1 MAPKK
6 DKEKQVVN
14 VTDVDF
20 DIENTQELQHEIQ
33 KLKDLLL
40 TSEKE
45 RETMF
50 ATAKRKITEAE
61 EKAAEAE
68 KMAFEE
74 SKRAERT
81 ETLRS
86 GIFEQPSLQS
96 QGLQSSENH
105 INFNNT
111 RFKGPSNEMASPRV
125 QLSESNDNVDSHV
138 KQIPR
143 QVIFDGKGSWEG
155 FFRPFQAQA
164 KACQW
169 NDEVKLF
176 RLTSSLRGDA
186 AEYAFCHLSP
196 SEIVSYESL
205 VQALELR
212 YRESRVPTSY
222 LAALESRKLQPKE
235 EMPQYIADIKRL
247 VIKSYPTA
255 DNSVRETVGLR
266 NFLKGLPDEQ
276 AAVSVGMTN
285 PVTVAEAQAAYEM
298 YMSLKSDLGKTRLR
312 SVNTKSE
319 SSMYVTKNEFR
330 NFSEGLNKSLDYRFN
345 EMRSFIHN
353 IGTGSNGRNQN
364 AAGFQRRP
372 PMDKKNIECFNCHE
386 KGHIA
391 RECQKRNEPQQSEN

>member
-1 MAPKK
+1 MV
-6 DKEKQVVN
+6 D

-61 EKAAEAE
+61 EKADEAE

-74 SKRAERT
+74 RKRAERA

-111 RFKGPSNEMASPRV
+111 RFNGPSNEMASPRV
-125 QLSESNDNVDSHV
+125 QLSESSDNVDSHV
-138 KQIPR
+138 KQMDIPLPR
-143 QVIFDGKGSWEG
+143 QVILDGKGSWEG

-212 YRESRVPTSY
+212 YRESKVPTSY
-222 LAALESRKLQPKE
+222 LAALESHILQPKE

-266 NFLKGLPDEQ
+266 HFLKGLPDEQ
-276 AAVSVGMTN
+276 CQL
-285 PVTVAEAQAAYEM
+285 E
-298 YMSLKSDLGKTRLR
+298 
-312 SVNTKSE
+312 
-319 SSMYVTKNEFR
+319 
-330 NFSEGLNKSLDYRFN
+330 
-345 EMRSFIHN
+345 
-353 IGTGSNGRNQN
+353 
-364 AAGFQRRP
+364 RP
-372 PMDKKNIECFNCHE
+372 I
-386 KGHIA
+386 
-391 RECQKRNEPQQSEN
+391 Q